1 MVEGNEQRQRKLL
14 SLVPSPPSAHENVL
28 VAGVGWGG
36 GGVRKWGWNPAVFC
50 LRTLDSSLT
59 SGGLQ
64 FLHL

>member
-1 MVEGNEQRQRKLL
+1 MVEGNEQRQRTLL
-14 SLVPSPPSAHENVL
+14 SLVPSPPSARENVL
-28 VAGVGWGG
+28 VGG
-36 GGVRKWGWNPAVFC
+36 GARKWGWNPAVFC